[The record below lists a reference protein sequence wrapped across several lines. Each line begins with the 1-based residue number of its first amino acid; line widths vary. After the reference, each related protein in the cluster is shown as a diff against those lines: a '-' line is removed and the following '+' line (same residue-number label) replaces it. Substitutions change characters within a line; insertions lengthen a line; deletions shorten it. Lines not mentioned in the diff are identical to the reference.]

1 MITREHYLNIT
12 VTVGNVLSMSMLIII
27 IILLLLLI
35 INLSLQNGD
44 REYVSGAKLLPD
56 SALRNFP
63 IEYELN
69 GQSPC
74 QAIVMLTLL
83 SI

>member
-1 MITREHYLNIT
+1 
-12 VTVGNVLSMSMLIII
+12 MLIII
-27 IILLLLLI
+27 IIIILLLLI